1 MKKKFIGF
9 LRIMYNRFIFDTIPA
24 KGAEISFY
32 LLLSFFP
39 LLIFIITLISYIPMI
54 HLSIYIDSLSK
65 MMPSNAF
72 SIVSYIIGRAI
83 SDKSTNLLIVSFLIM
98 LWSATNAVSAIIRG
112 VNKAYDQEETRHYLK
127 VTAISVLFTLELV
140 LLITFSLVL
149 VVYGNKISNFIIHF
163 FKFETYAIV
172 ILNWVRYIIAIITML
187 LLFLSLYMYTPNH
200 RLKVKDVYP
209 GSIVSTLGWITSS
222 LIFSYYANNYINYS
236 LLYGSIGGIV
246 ALLSWL
252 YLSSMVILIG
262 AEVNAAFYFK
272 KIGKRKKKSIRY

>member
-1 MKKKFIGF
+1 MKNKLFSF
-9 LRIMYNRFIFDTIPA
+9 ARIMYIRLVFDTIPS

-54 HLSIYIDSLSK
+54 HLNLYINSLSK
-65 MMPSNAF
+65 FMPSNAY

-83 SDKSTNLLIVSFLIM
+83 SDKSTNLLIISFFIA
-98 LWSATNAVSAIIRG
+98 LWSATNAVTAIIRG
-112 VNKAYDQEETRHYLK
+112 INKAYDQEETRPFIK
-127 VTAISVLFTLELV
+127 VIAISQLFTIELV

-149 VVYGNKISNFIIHF
+149 VVYGNKISDFIINF
-163 FKFETYAIV
+163 LNFDNYAFT

-200 RLKVKDVYP
+200 RLRLKDVYP
-209 GSIVSTLGWITSS
+209 GAVFSTICWITSS
-222 LIFSYYANNYINYS
+222 VIFSYYANNYINYS

-262 AEVNAAFYFK
+262 AELNAAFYFR
-272 KIGKRKKKSIRY
+272 KIGKQKKRLPRY